1 MGNVNYLL
9 SKWFDEMNE
18 YRKSLQ
24 YNYELYQQEGGEG
37 YLDMVHSYKD
47 RIETLYNCILDV
59 GYYTDIK
66 LHGVARYALS
76 TMNYVNS
83 IMNELYN

>member
-1 MGNVNYLL
+1 MENVNYLL
-9 SKWFDEMNE
+9 SKWFEEMKT
-18 YRKSLQ
+18 YRNSFREF
-24 YNYELYQQEGGEG
+24 YELYQQDPKEG

-66 LHGVARYALS
+66 LHGVARFALS
-76 TMNYVNS
+76 TMNYVNDMMDS
-83 IMNELYN
+83 LYN

>member
-9 SKWFDEMNE
+9 SKWYDEMKE
-18 YRKSLQ
+18 YRKSFQ

-47 RIETLYNCILDV
+47 RIETLYNYI
-59 GYYTDIK
+59 
-66 LHGVARYALS
+66 
-76 TMNYVNS
+76 
-83 IMNELYN
+83 

>member
-1 MGNVNYLL
+1 
-9 SKWFDEMNE
+9 
-18 YRKSLQ
+18 
-24 YNYELYQQEGGEG
+24 
-37 YLDMVHSYKD
+37 MVHSYKD

-76 TMNYVNS
+76 TINYVNS
-83 IMNELYN
+83 IMDELYN

>member
-9 SKWFDEMNE
+9 SKWFDEMKE
-18 YRKSLQ
+18 YRKSFQ
-24 YNYELYQQEGGEG
+24 YYYELYQQGCGEG
-37 YLDMVHSYKD
+37 YLNMLYSYKD

-66 LHGVARYALS
+66 LHGVTRYALS
-76 TMNYVNS
+76 TINYVNS
-83 IMNELYN
+83 IMDDLYK